1 MMSSSS
7 TSLTRWSLLALLG
20 GLLLGLA
27 GHLSNLPAFQ
37 TVGALAGLVGELW
50 VALLQMITLPLALAL
65 TLAAIGTAAA
75 GTVGKIGSRA
85 AILFLVA
92 LALMGMFA
100 LAVVSGIL
108 SGMTVDPA
116 AVAAMRGT
124 HPITPPPPVAAPD
137 AGSWIGSL
145 IPRNIFAA
153 AARGEMFPLL
163 LFAIAFAAAVTR
175 LPEKQRGPLTRGFQ
189 AAAQA
194 MMVLVRWTL
203 VVTPLGVFALTFTIA
218 LQTGA
223 SLAGLLGGYLAL
235 HAGVTLLCTALVYPV
250 TAVLGRVPV
259 ARFARA
265 VLPAQIVAVSTR
277 SSVAS
282 LPAMVEGG
290 RQHLGYSSTSTTF
303 VLPLSVSLFRIDEV
317 IANPIKLLFL
327 AYVYQIALE
336 PGAIVAFM
344 ATVILFS
351 FSGTGTPNSGGG
363 IGFRMVPVFFAAGIP
378 IEGVMILEAVE
389 TIPDIFA
396 TLANV
401 TGQVGATTILSRE
414 QE

>member
-1 MMSSSS
+1 MSSSS

-92 LALMGMFA
+92 LGLMGMFA

-124 HPITPPPPVAAPD
+124 HPITPPPP
-137 AGSWIGSL
+137 I
-145 IPRNIFAA
+145 
-153 AARGEMFPLL
+153 
-163 LFAIAFAAAVTR
+163 
-175 LPEKQRGPLTRGFQ
+175 
-189 AAAQA
+189 AAQA
-194 MMVLVRWTL
+194 MLVLVRWTL
-203 VVTPLGVFALTFTIA
+203 VVTPLGVFALTFMIA
-218 LQTGA
+218 LKTGA

-235 HAGVTLLCTALVYPV
+235 HAGVTLLCTALLYPV

-290 RQHLGYSSTSTTF
+290 RQHLG
-303 VLPLSVSLFRIDEV
+303 
-317 IANPIKLLFL
+317 
-327 AYVYQIALE
+327 
-336 PGAIVAFM
+336 
-344 ATVILFS
+344 
-351 FSGTGTPNSGGG
+351 
-363 IGFRMVPVFFAAGIP
+363 
-378 IEGVMILEAVE
+378 
-389 TIPDIFA
+389 
-396 TLANV
+396 
-401 TGQVGATTILSRE
+401 
-414 QE
+414 